1 MTSITFF
8 HPGEAA
14 LQRFA
19 DGESPAREQSRI
31 ASHLAGCAA
40 CRSKVT
46 FARDIAEKAR
56 TLHVPSPSGEIISR
70 VMAERHEGQRVILPV
85 TEPAERSRRI
95 AIPLAATAALVAA
108 AAIGFVYV
116 RGAQPKIQRA
126 STAADSTSVVR
137 DFLGATIFLPNV
149 AAAQEPPVVVPPFKR
164 PAEFDGRKLKP
175 VFLTYERQWTPVS
188 GSKKITARGTLRVSR
203 IKQGD
208 LWKIERDWTGTKD
221 EKGIGQVQHE
231 VETALLA
238 GRDLKLI
245 SRDIHV
251 TPYSTYSRINVTQS
265 FTGDSVTGRMTT
277 EGGDSRGVGRPVG
290 QTLDR
295 KFAPVIIDAIA
306 PIVMQTVGLNP
317 NWSGSLSILGWAVRK
332 EDVLFPITLRVVGSE
347 RVTVPAGTFDCWK
360 LSITVQRYQV
370 DTWMRK
376 SDGIAVL
383 TRDDARGT
391 RGGVRDIM
399 LVAENK
405 LSR

>member
-1 MTSITFF
+1 M
-8 HPGEAA
+8 
-14 LQRFA
+14 
-19 DGESPAREQSRI
+19 
-31 ASHLAGCAA
+31 
-40 CRSKVT
+40 
-46 FARDIAEKAR
+46 
-56 TLHVPSPSGEIISR
+56 
-70 VMAERHEGQRVILPV
+70 
-85 TEPAERSRRI
+85 
-95 AIPLAATAALVAA
+95 
-108 AAIGFVYV
+108 
-116 RGAQPKIQRA
+116 
-126 STAADSTSVVR
+126 
-137 DFLGATIFLPNV
+137 
-149 AAAQEPPVVVPPFKR
+149 
-164 PAEFDGRKLKP
+164 
-175 VFLTYERQWTPVS
+175 
-188 GSKKITARGTLRVSR
+188 SR